1 MSETQRRG
9 RAGRAKDRQARR
21 RASDQGV
28 YELSFVTGQSL
39 LELLV
44 GNPSYEARDT
54 VRAVADML
62 RRITSAAKPLPC
74 MTCDHAFEGDLP
86 TVVMIV
92 KPFASR
98 HGQMIVFPVCAACA
112 AQGREVVFAGVFERF
127 RGNGILDVREIE
139 AGSA

>member
-1 MSETQRRG
+1 MRKRVKQAKRREPLSG
-9 RAGRAKDRQARR
+9 
-21 RASDQGV
+21 QGV

-39 LELLV
+39 LKLLV
-44 GNPSYEARDT
+44 GNPSYEARDA

-62 RRITSAAKPLPC
+62 RRITSDAKPLLC

-86 TVVMIV
+86 TVVMIA

-98 HGQMIVFPVCAACA
+98 HGQMIVSPVCAACA
-112 AQGREVVFAGVFERF
+112 AQGREVVIAGVLERF
-127 RGNGILDVREIE
+127 RANGNPDAREIE